1 MRIVVRSAAVV
12 LLSLCS
18 LIAALPQT
26 ESAAKKAQVKFREFR
41 LENGLRLI
49 VAEDH
54 HAPVYSIAVS
64 YNVGSRDERRGRTG
78 FAHLFE
84 HMMFKGSGNV
94 GDGEHSLL
102 IANNGGGDNG
112 TTDEDRTLY
121 YETLP
126 KNQLDLGMF
135 LEADRMSGLDIT
147 QESLDNQRNAVQE
160 ERRLRVDNQPYGKTF
175 ETVSNLAYENFAY
188 QHSVIGS
195 MDDLN
200 AASVDDVKKFF
211 SVYYAPNNAVV
222 AIVGDVNT
230 DEVLAKAKQYFGK
243 IKSNTAPPQIDM
255 DEPTQEKEKRTTIE
269 DPLARLP
276 RISVAYHISQGETD
290 DYFALSLLSTILS
303 SGQSSRLYTKLV
315 KRDQVATGA
324 FGFAEDKRGPGL
336 FQLSVS
342 PRPGKDLGEIEKTLY
357 AELDR
362 FKKEP
367 VTDSELQKAKNFAIR
382 SHISSMSSSLGIAVN
397 LADDAVNFNDPNLI
411 NTEVDK
417 LLAVK
422 KEDIMRVANKYFT
435 DNNRTVVI
443 TQPKA
448 KPAGNQ

>member
-1 MRIVVRSAAVV
+1 MRSLRRGVVVT
-12 LLSLCS
+12 LLAIWA
-18 LIAALPQT
+18 LIPVLPQSGT
-26 ESAAKKAQVKFREFR
+26 IRKPEIKFKEFR

-54 HAPVYSIAVS
+54 TAPVYSIAVS

-84 HMMFKGSGNV
+84 HMMFKGSMNV
-94 GDGEHSLL
+94 GDGEHSSL
-102 IANNGGGDNG
+102 IANNGGGLNG
-112 TTDEDRTLY
+112 TTDTDRTLY
-121 YETLP
+121 FETLP

-147 QESLDNQRNAVQE
+147 KESLDNQRNAVQE

-175 ETVSNLAYENFAY
+175 EAVEGTAYENFAY

-200 AASVDDVKKFF
+200 AASVEDVQKFF
-211 SVYYAPNNAVV
+211 NVYYAPNNAVV

-243 IKSNTAPPQIDM
+243 IKSNTAPPKIDM
-255 DEPTQEKEKRTTIE
+255 DEPTQEKEKRVQLE
-269 DPLARLP
+269 DSLARLP
-276 RISVAYHISQGETD
+276 RINVAYHMSEGETA
-290 DYFALSLLSTILS
+290 DYYALNILS
-303 SGQSSRLYTKLV
+303 DILSNGQSSRLYTKLV
-315 KRDQVATGA
+315 KQDQIATGA
-324 FGFAEDKRGPGL
+324 FGGPDDKRGPGL
-336 FQLSVS
+336 FQLIVS

-367 VTDSELQKAKNFAIR
+367 VSDAELAKAKRMELRN
-382 SHISSMSSSLGIAVN
+382 HVSSMSSSLNIAIN
-397 LADDAVNFNDPNLI
+397 LADNAVNFNDPGLI
-411 NTEVDK
+411 NTQIDK
-417 LLAVK
+417 LNAVT
-422 KEDIMRVANKYFT
+422 KEDIMRVANKYFIDT
-435 DNNRTVVI
+435 NRTVVV
-443 TQPKA
+443 TQPKS
-448 KPAGNQ
+448 KPAGTN

>member
-1 MRIVVRSAAVV
+1 MLLAIWAIVP
-12 LLSLCS
+12 
-18 LIAALPQT
+18 ALPQGTVKKT
-26 ESAAKKAQVKFREFR
+26 EIKFKEFK

-54 HAPVYSIAVS
+54 SAPVYSIAVS

-84 HMMFKGSGNV
+84 HMMFKGSMGV
-94 GDGEHSLL
+94 GDGEHSSL
-102 IANNGGGDNG
+102 IANNGGNLNG

-121 YETLP
+121 FETLP

-147 QESLDNQRNAVQE
+147 KESLDNQRNAVQE

-175 ETVSNLAYENFAY
+175 EALQGTAYENFAY

-200 AASVDDVKKFF
+200 AASVEDVQKFF
-211 SVYYAPNNAVV
+211 SVYYAPNNAVL

-255 DEPTQEKEKRTTIE
+255 DEPTQEKEKRVQIE
-269 DPLARLP
+269 DSLARMP
-276 RISVAYHISQGETD
+276 RINVAYHMSEGETA
-290 DYFALSLLSTILS
+290 DYYALNILSDILS

-315 KRDQVATGA
+315 KQEQIATGA
-324 FGFAEDKRGPGL
+324 FGGPDDKRGPGL
-336 FQLSVS
+336 FQLVVS
-342 PRPGKDLGEIEKTLY
+342 PRPGKDLGEVEKTLY
-357 AELDR
+357 AELER

-367 VTDSELQKAKNFAIR
+367 VTDAELQKAKRIELRN
-382 SHISSMSSSLGIAVN
+382 HIGNMSSSLGIAIT
-397 LADDAVNFNDPNLI
+397 LADNAVNFNNPGLI
-411 NTEVDK
+411 NTGIDH
-417 LLAVK
+417 LNAVT
-422 KEDIMRVANKYFT
+422 KEEIMRVANKYFVDT
-435 DNNRTVVI
+435 NRTVIV
-443 TQPKA
+443 TQPKT
-448 KPAGNQ
+448 KPAGTN